1 MFSPSNES
9 KKTLQEKFATLYG
22 NTSSGSSEDYA
33 DTELLEG
40 GELQDD
46 DVDCQCE

>member
-1 MFSPSNES
+1 MFSSSNES
-9 KKTLQEKFATLYG
+9 KKTLQEKFAALYG
-22 NTSSGSSEDYA
+22 KTSSGNSEDYA

-40 GELQDD
+40 GEIQDD